1 MDLFQIHSDIRYQ
14 AEGDSDA
21 AWHLCRKAGLDHG
34 ITRMVARSVNWRADP
49 DRFRAA
55 AKHVVDDTNL
65 SAFWRGMASEHLG
78 ATATD
83 PEVRILAFQSALTLA
98 ATLPRTS
105 LDRKY
110 VENCA
115 NAGLH
120 DTHGAKVLDSMDN
133 IVAWMTEH
141 GVYNAPGRAR
151 ALMLNLFEAGD
162 RDEALIVYSRVIVR
176 AEQPEAYFSPRQMT
190 QLRQT
195 AQDNFRAE

>member
-1 MDLFQIHSDIRYQ
+1 MHLFQIHSHIRYK

-21 AWHLCRKAGLDHG
+21 AWHLCHENGFNSD
-34 ITRMVARSVNWRADP
+34 ITAMIARSVNWRADP
-49 DRFRAA
+49 EGFRTVAMR
-55 AKHVVDDTNL
+55 VVHSSNMST
-65 SAFWRGMASEHLG
+65 FWRGVASEHLG
-78 ATATD
+78 AIATD
-83 PEVRILAFQSALTLA
+83 PELRLIQFETTLSIVAALPL
-98 ATLPRTS
+98 TS

-120 DTHGAKVLDSMDN
+120 DTQGANVRDSMDN
-133 IVAWMTEH
+133 VVAWMTEH

-151 ALMLNLFEAGD
+151 ALMLNLFESGN